1 MLTEEDKDFGKR
13 VWETLRAQQ
22 TFPVRGALWLF
33 DPDSEKWNLVIA
45 SPRVEQIGVRDTYRE
60 LAAIIADVP
69 ARDSQW
75 LQLQLVGPSD
85 PTYNAL
91 RSAFGETFS
100 TEGGRLNHS
109 MVNGVF
115 VEHAYLYE
123 VR

>member
-1 MLTEEDKDFGKR
+1 
-13 VWETLRAQQ
+13 
-22 TFPVRGALWLF
+22 VRGALWVF

-45 SPRVEQIGVRDTYRE
+45 SPRVEQIGVRDAYRE
-60 LAAIIADVP
+60 LAAIIAHVP

-75 LQLQLVGPSD
+75 LQLRLVGPSD

-91 RSAFGETFS
+91 RSVFGETFS
-100 TEGGRLNHS
+100 TEGARLNHS

-115 VEHAYLYE
+115 VEDAYLE